1 MRRSLI
7 AFAALLAAG
16 AGAALALAG
25 TPTTTPSGEFFVL
38 NVEVFPP
45 RANEP
50 SADRGVTIRFERFNG
65 NARSGRLPRAS
76 DPAIFRFQR
85 GFRVNGRFLLTCR
98 QEDLVAR
105 GPSACPAG
113 SLVGRG
119 SAEADAR
126 PAIAVPVSARIRVFN
141 APPRG
146 ALPSLLIYAEAPE
159 AGVKIIYTGLF
170 SRLPSGP
177 FGTAITVSPVV
188 FQPPLPNPIE
198 VTRFS
203 VQTIDRTAVRRVGG
217 RRARVH
223 YIEAPETCR
232 RSWRFS
238 ETLRFAD
245 GGSITAQDEVPCVP
259 AR

>member
-7 AFAALLAAG
+7 VAALLVLG
-16 AGAALALAG
+16 AGVPLAVAG
-25 TPTTTPSGEFFVL
+25 TPTTTPAGEFFVL

-45 RANEP
+45 RASEP
-50 SADRGVTIRFERFNG
+50 GDDRGVTIRFERFNG

-85 GFRVNGRFLLTCR
+85 GFRVNGRLLPSCR
-98 QEDLVAR
+98 QEDLVTR

-126 PAIAVPVSARIRVFN
+126 PALATPVSARIRVFN

-188 FQPPLPNPIE
+188 FQPPLVNPIE

-203 VQTIDRTAVRRVGG
+203 VETIDRTAVRRVGG
-217 RRARVH
+217 RRTRVH
-223 YIEAPETCR
+223 YVEAPDTCR

-245 GGSITAQDEVPCVP
+245 GESISAEDEVPCV
-259 AR
+259 AAG

>member
-16 AGAALALAG
+16 AGVPLAVAG

-38 NVEVFPP
+38 DVEVFPP
-45 RANEP
+45 RASEP
-50 SADRGVTIRFERFNG
+50 GADRGVTIRFERFNG

-76 DPAIFRFQR
+76 DPATFRFQR
-85 GFRVNGRFLLTCR
+85 GFRVNGRFLPTCR
-98 QEDLVAR
+98 LQDLETR

-119 SAEADAR
+119 SAEADGR
-126 PAIAVPVSARIRVFN
+126 PAIAEPVSAGIRVFN
-141 APPRG
+141 APPQR
-146 ALPSLLIYAEAPE
+146 AEPSILIYAEAPA
-159 AGVKIIYTGLF
+159 AGVKIIYTGRF
-170 SRLPSGP
+170 SRLARGP
-177 FGTAITVSPVV
+177 FGTAITVTPVT

-245 GGSITAQDEVPCVP
+245 GESITAQDEVPCVA